1 MKLRFP
7 LQLHM
12 SIVLLL
18 MIALVGGVLGGFS
31 YIKLSGM
38 IEDRAQAT
46 TRVVTRELLGDLDDL
61 IDPAEVTVGLLSRSG
76 LTEAWNLKD
85 RLKRLSLLTEALNDS
100 PILSSVYIGYDTGD
114 FFLVRNVANESMR
127 TNFNAPEGTRYMVQS
142 IEKSTNPPTGRFMF
156 YDANLN
162 LLREDSKPDYPKT
175 YDPRVRKWYQEA
187 MGSSTTILT
196 QPYRFHFDH
205 LVGETIAKRSA
216 GSQAIVGADIAL
228 AELGSD
234 IAKFIST
241 PSMRLLI
248 TDDQGKVIAYDKPEQ
263 LDEKA
268 KTSDELTR
276 IDDIGVPLLS
286 GLGNS
291 IRNFKGND
299 PLLSE
304 VSIDGVDWRVT
315 IYPWKLEGGYGT
327 VFLVSAIPAREILA
341 EAYQLL
347 ASTGWITIAIILL
360 MVPIALLVAHA
371 ISKPLRLL
379 GKEAESIQRFEFS
392 EPIRVNSMIIEV
404 DDVAKAMER
413 MKQTINRFLDT
424 IQMISSEANFER
436 LLPLLLTATISNSDA
451 EAGILYLFDNEA
463 FVPSSALCGEES
475 FKDALHSIPLEKTG
489 ALLKNAIESG
499 RPVLG
504 VLTEEEVKLIGL
516 DKVALDI
523 HSRQCII
530 VPLLNRGSQ
539 LLGGI
544 LLFHGKSIE
553 ESQLTF
559 IKALTDTSSI
569 TLETRELIKSQKEL
583 FEAFIQLLAG
593 AIDAKSAYTGGHCE
607 RVPELTKMLARA
619 ACNQKEGVFSGFQ
632 LDDKEWEAVH
642 IAAWLH
648 DCGKIVTPVEVVD
661 KATKLE
667 MIYDRIHEV
676 RMRFEVL
683 KRDAEI
689 HCLKKIA
696 EGENEA
702 AAREALA
709 METNSLD
716 DDFAFIASCNEGGE
730 FMSNEKIERLRA
742 IAAKTWTR
750 TIDNRMG
757 TSVEERQRM
766 GPAETPLPVDETLL
780 ADKPEHCY
788 VRKEH
793 DKMPENNPWGFKMP
807 EPKLLYNKGE
817 LYNLSV
823 GRGTLSEEDR
833 YKINEHI
840 TQTIMMLTA
849 LPFPKHLRTVPEI
862 AGGHHEKMDGTGYPK
877 RLKQDELSPV
887 ARMMAIADI
896 YEALTAVDRPY
907 KKGKTISE
915 AIKIMSFMKKDKHI
929 DADLFELFLRSGI
942 YLEYAKSYLNPNQID
957 EVDIEKYL
965 S

>member
-1 MKLRFP
+1 M
-7 LQLHM
+7 
-12 SIVLLL
+12 
-18 MIALVGGVLGGFS
+18 
-31 YIKLSGM
+31 
-38 IEDRAQAT
+38 
-46 TRVVTRELLGDLDDL
+46 
-61 IDPAEVTVGLLSRSG
+61 
-76 LTEAWNLKD
+76 
-85 RLKRLSLLTEALNDS
+85 
-100 PILSSVYIGYDTGD
+100 
-114 FFLVRNVANESMR
+114 
-127 TNFNAPEGTRYMVQS
+127 
-142 IEKSTNPPTGRFMF
+142 
-156 YDANLN
+156 
-162 LLREDSKPDYPKT
+162 
-175 YDPRVRKWYQEA
+175 
-187 MGSSTTILT
+187 
-196 QPYRFHFDH
+196 
-205 LVGETIAKRSA
+205 
-216 GSQAIVGADIAL
+216 
-228 AELGSD
+228 
-234 IAKFIST
+234 
-241 PSMRLLI
+241 
-248 TDDQGKVIAYDKPEQ
+248 
-263 LDEKA
+263 
-268 KTSDELTR
+268 
-276 IDDIGVPLLS
+276 
-286 GLGNS
+286 
-291 IRNFKGND
+291 
-299 PLLSE
+299 
-304 VSIDGVDWRVT
+304 
-315 IYPWKLEGGYGT
+315 
-327 VFLVSAIPAREILA
+327 
-341 EAYQLL
+341 
-347 ASTGWITIAIILL
+347 
-360 MVPIALLVAHA
+360 
-371 ISKPLRLL
+371 
-379 GKEAESIQRFEFS
+379 
-392 EPIRVNSMIIEV
+392 
-404 DDVAKAMER
+404 
-413 MKQTINRFLDT
+413 
-424 IQMISSEANFER
+424 
-436 LLPLLLTATISNSDA
+436 
-451 EAGILYLFDNEA
+451 
-463 FVPSSALCGEES
+463 
-475 FKDALHSIPLEKTG
+475 
-489 ALLKNAIESG
+489 
-499 RPVLG
+499 
-504 VLTEEEVKLIGL
+504 
-516 DKVALDI
+516 
-523 HSRQCII
+523 
-530 VPLLNRGSQ
+530 
-539 LLGGI
+539 GGI